1 MEEKGQY
8 KGFSFSVE
16 DGIAT
21 ARLNRP
27 EQLNA
32 LTFEVYRELGRM
44 AFELRE
50 DDSVRVLVIK
60 GTGKGFCSGGDVH
73 DIMGRLLEADSR
85 ELIAFQR
92 MAGRVTKGLLNLR
105 KPTIAAVN
113 GIAAGAGAVI
123 ALACDFRIAAEGAR
137 FAFLFPRVGLPS
149 SDLGACWMLPRVVG
163 VGRAAELLLLGDTI
177 NAQRAEQIGLVTK
190 VVPDDKLE
198 EEAQILADR
207 LAGLAPLSTAMTK
220 ELIYK
225 GLGMEFE
232 SAIDWEGWLMSLA
245 FHTAD
250 GIEGQKA
257 AGERRIPEYKGK

>member
-1 MEEKGQY
+1 MEKKLEY

-32 LTFEVYRELGRM
+32 LTFEVYDELGRM

-50 DDSVRVLVIK
+50 DDSVRVVVIT

-73 DIMGRLLEADSR
+73 DIMGRLLDADSR

-92 MAGRVTKGLLNLR
+92 MAGRVTKGLLNIR

-123 ALACDFRIAAEGAR
+123 ALACDFRIAAEKAR

-149 SDLGACWMLPRVVG
+149 SDLGACWLLPRVVG
-163 VGRAAELLLLGDTI
+163 LGRAAELLMLGDTI
-177 NAQRAEQIGLVTK
+177 DAQHAERIGLVNK

-198 EEAQILADR
+198 EAAMELAKR

-220 ELIYK
+220 ELLYK
-225 GLGMEFE
+225 GLGMEFD

-250 GIEGQKA
+250 GIEGQRA
-257 AGERRIPEYKGK
+257 AGEKRPPKYQGK